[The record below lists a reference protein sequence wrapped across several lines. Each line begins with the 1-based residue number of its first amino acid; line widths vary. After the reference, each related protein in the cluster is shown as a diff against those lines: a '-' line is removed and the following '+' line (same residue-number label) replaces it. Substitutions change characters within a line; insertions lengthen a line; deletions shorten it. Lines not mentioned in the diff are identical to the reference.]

1 MEKNKF
7 KSGCVK
13 RAAAR
18 RFFLLLSSGRY
29 VFSISGLMITVP
41 ACKQMNFC
49 LRNCKLTKKAG
60 DFVLKPPA
68 LYELNLLCADRIN
81 NGHLS
86 YSLDWPIHGQNY
98 RKRDNYEDNA

>member
-18 RFFLLLSSGRY
+18 RFFLLLSSGKY

-41 ACKQMNFC
+41 AYKQMNFC

-81 NGHLS
+81 DRYFLNFL
-86 YSLDWPIHGQNY
+86 YWPVY
-98 RKRDNYEDNA
+98 RKHHG